1 MRDVRLIVGAVGLSA
16 AGDTVLWVLLALHVG
31 TTVDS
36 ALAVSA
42 LFICLWGPVVA
53 LGGVAGRLVDSHENR
68 RLLIAVSLAQAA
80 VVVAMAF
87 TTGSLPVLLALC
99 LLLGAGVA
107 VASPAEFAL
116 VPAAAGEE
124 RVALAN
130 GQVEAA
136 RYLGMTAGPLIGG
149 ALAGAGL
156 THVGLLIDA
165 ASFVAVAIAALALHA
180 RRHPQAHAAPTRSR
194 DGIQALV
201 RDRTLA
207 IAMAAAIASL
217 LFFTISVSAEVF
229 FATEVLETGATGYG
243 VLMGAWTLG
252 MVAGAIGLARLVPTR
267 WLAAGAM
274 AGIAVQGLGLFG
286 AAVGATVALA
296 LLGFLIGGVAH
307 GAKNVLLRTLIH
319 ERVPEAQRG
328 RAYAAYNAARNG
340 AELAALGAGGVLVGL
355 AGAQLAL
362 AVSGALPLA
371 IGLGT
376 LLLIIPAPRRRPAY
390 A

>member
-87 TTGSLPVLLALC
+87 TTGSLPLLLALC

-180 RRHPQAHAAPTRSR
+180 RRHPHAHAAPTRSR